1 MRRNNIPLTYRAWPY
16 KLIEKKGEEL
26 IMRNLLLLTVA
37 ILIIPAFGCEKK
49 IAEGEGWAI
58 TEKEFKEK
66 ISYLPPDAAA
76 YMVTDEGQKRFIKTL
91 VLREILYNEAK
102 KEGITKE
109 KKILNKIDD
118 ASRKIV
124 IEEYLDRKFMANIS
138 LTNEE
143 IEEFYETNKASFD
156 SANTIRAR
164 HILVKTRD
172 EAESILKMLEKGD
185 DDFKTMATEYSI
197 GPSAT
202 RGGDLGYFKKGDMV
216 PEFDAAAFA
225 LKKPGDISD
234 IVKTRYGY
242 HIIKLVDKDHLIE
255 NFQSRKK
262 KEVLDNYLKE
272 VRDNSDY
279 KIYYER
285 LILKKDIKKEKV
297 KEEGDEEE

>member
-1 MRRNNIPLTYRAWPY
+1 MR
-16 KLIEKKGEEL
+16 KLL
-26 IMRNLLLLTVA
+26 FLLAV
-37 ILIIPAFGCEKK
+37 ILVIPAFGCEKK
-49 IAEGEGWAI
+49 IAEGDGWAI

-76 YMVTDEGQKRFIKTL
+76 YMVTDEGQKRFINTL

-124 IEEYLDRKFMANIS
+124 IEEYLDRKFMADVS
-138 LTNEE
+138 LTKEE
-143 IEEFYETNKASFD
+143 IEEFYELNRDSFD
-156 SANTIRAR
+156 NARTIRAR

-172 EAESILKMLEKGD
+172 EAESILKMLQKGD
-185 DDFKTMATEYSI
+185 EDFKTMAMEYSV

-202 RGGDLGYFKKGDMV
+202 RGGDLGYFKRGEMV

-255 NFQSRKK
+255 NLQARKK

-272 VRDNSDY
+272 VRDSADY
-279 KIYYER
+279 EIYYDR
-285 LILKKDIKKEKV
+285 LSLKKDIKKEKV
-297 KEEGDEEE
+297 KEEDVEEEGEEE